1 MKASLA
7 GASGWQRL
15 GTEARYYAATTNMPG
30 HRSSLAPQRGESI
43 LTCQMGSGNLLALQ
57 ISPQLLSESQAGQG
71 LGAGR
76 SPTATPPVS
85 KKRKSAGS
93 ILPASTCS
101 PAATPNA
108 NRSLSFSNSDLQT
121 AGQELRTKEF
131 CHASICLQFSGDR
144 RGTLTRL

>member
-1 MKASLA
+1 M
-7 GASGWQRL
+7 
-15 GTEARYYAATTNMPG
+15 
-30 HRSSLAPQRGESI
+30 
-43 LTCQMGSGNLLALQ
+43 LTCQMGSGSLLALQ

-85 KKRKSAGS
+85 RKRRSAGS

-108 NRSLSFSNSDLQT
+108 NSSLSFSNSDLQT
-121 AGQELRTKEF
+121 ADQHLRTREV
-131 CHASICLQFSGDR
+131 AMQAILRICDCNCGSVWTWLDKHETNAQ
-144 RGTLTRL
+144 LW

>member
-1 MKASLA
+1 M
-7 GASGWQRL
+7 
-15 GTEARYYAATTNMPG
+15 
-30 HRSSLAPQRGESI
+30 
-43 LTCQMGSGNLLALQ
+43 TCQMGSGSLLALQ

-85 KKRKSAGS
+85 RKRRSAGS

-108 NRSLSFSNSDLQT
+108 NSSLSFSNRDLQT
-121 AGQELRTKEF
+121 ADQTICKTLYIDLRILLHDTV
-131 CHASICLQFSGDR
+131 
-144 RGTLTRL
+144 

>member
-1 MKASLA
+1 M
-7 GASGWQRL
+7 
-15 GTEARYYAATTNMPG
+15 
-30 HRSSLAPQRGESI
+30 
-43 LTCQMGSGNLLALQ
+43 LTCQMGSGSLLALQ

-85 KKRKSAGS
+85 RKRRSAGS

-108 NRSLSFSNSDLQT
+108 NSSLSFSNSDLQT
-121 AGQELRTKEF
+121 ADQKLKTTKIAMQASLRRCDCNGNFILE
-131 CHASICLQFSGDR
+131 AA
-144 RGTLTRL
+144 